1 MLGGRRLS
9 GTRLAWEGTWRVFR
23 TDHPLVFSF
32 FQSEMSQDSLKDAGY
47 DQVVEVNE
55 AILSAVPTYYFP
67 TSHVWC
73 FLPQLSLSKGN
84 AAICTWELYDVLMC
98 LTSWG

>member
-1 MLGGRRLS
+1 MLGGSSNMLGGRRLS

-55 AILSAVPTYYFP
+55 AILSAAYVLLPYFACMVFP
-67 TSHVWC
+67 STAES
-73 FLPQLSLSKGN
+73 
-84 AAICTWELYDVLMC
+84 
-98 LTSWG
+98 